1 MTDNQYEQQKMKE
14 FAEWILNIGDGK
26 TTTDDGDE
34 LIQVSDDLLL
44 QKGDDAKDTI
54 VQSAYLDLISNY
66 RERAILWPTNDTI
79 EQINEYIMNKLQG
92 EGATYLSSD
101 FVCSASTNGLD
112 IMYPMEFLNTL
123 KLSGIPD
130 HKLKLK
136 VGLPVMLHRNI
147 NQSVGLYNGTRLT
160 TTQLGQKFIEAQII
174 TGINVGDKIFIPR
187 IIMSSS
193 DTKWHFKLKR
203 RQFPLSVCFA
213 MTINKSKG
221 QSL

>member
-1 MTDNQYEQQKMKE
+1 
-14 FAEWILNIGDGK
+14 
-26 TTTDDGDE
+26 
-34 LIQVSDDLLL
+34 
-44 QKGDDAKDTI
+44 
-54 VQSAYLDLISNY
+54 
-66 RERAILWPTNDTI
+66 
-79 EQINEYIMNKLQG
+79 
-92 EGATYLSSD
+92 
-101 FVCSASTNGLD
+101 
-112 IMYPMEFLNTL
+112 MYPMEFLNTL

-147 NQSVGLYNGTRLT
+147 NQSVGLCNGTRLT
-160 TTQLGQKFIEAQII
+160 TQFGQKFIETQII

-213 MTINKSKG
+213 MSISKSQG